1 MASPAGILL
10 THGAGSDRTHS
21 SLLSIEKEMAPLPV
35 ERINFPYRKA
45 GRHFP
50 DRAPKLIDSI
60 VEASESMSKKYGLK
74 PADLLL
80 GGRSMGGRMC
90 SMAVAEGL
98 PASGLILISYPLHPP
113 KKPENLRIEHF
124 NKVDIPCLFISGD
137 KDPFG
142 SKTEFK
148 KHLKKIRGPV
158 TTKWFEGARHDL
170 ANLDE
175 AVSDEINAWVASL

>member
-60 VEASESMSKKYGLK
+60 VEAS
-74 PADLLL
+74 
-80 GGRSMGGRMC
+80 
-90 SMAVAEGL
+90 
-98 PASGLILISYPLHPP
+98 
-113 KKPENLRIEHF
+113 
-124 NKVDIPCLFISGD
+124 
-137 KDPFG
+137 
-142 SKTEFK
+142 
-148 KHLKKIRGPV
+148 
-158 TTKWFEGARHDL
+158 
-170 ANLDE
+170 
-175 AVSDEINAWVASL
+175 